1 MIDVFLR
8 TIRLV
13 PKLGTHSLQVGFIT
27 SELARQFNL
36 DEQEAFYA
44 GFLHDIGTI
53 TPFKGVV
60 LDDIDNVFLMTQDI
74 PSAQDPT
81 REHTLISSFSVSKIS
96 FLTKR
101 FPNLTSAILLHHA
114 IPQFIDSSKASLLA
128 NIISIA
134 EEISKYTLVNDEELS
149 FEEFYV
155 PLSSIQERFLPE
167 VFECAISQLKK
178 EYFRW
183 MVYDIKNSVEREEIL
198 REFELNEKMTF
209 DEIVEMGAVL
219 SYIIDAKS
227 PFTREHSWR
236 VAKISSAIAKEIFL
250 DEKEFFVAGLF
261 HDIGKITTPVN
272 ILEKKGKLESKERE
286 IIQKHVYYSEIILKN
301 HSHEPWFLPAVR
313 HQERI
318 DGTGYPRKLTG
329 SEMSLKDK
337 ILQVADYFVA
347 VLEPRP
353 YRGENTPEVALNEVL
368 RAVENKTLDIT
379 PANILKDLVLGRYNF
394 SDLGSAS
401 KIQKE
406 IYEFEKGLIKAY
418 GEEGQKNDSSE

>member
-1 MIDVFLR
+1 MIDILLR
-8 TIRLV
+8 TIMLV
-13 PKLGTHSLQVGFIT
+13 PKLGIHSLQVGFIA
-27 SELARQFNL
+27 SELARSFNL
-36 DEQEAFYA
+36 DEQEAFYT

-74 PSAQDPT
+74 PSVQEST
-81 REHTLISSFSVSKIS
+81 REHTLVSSFSTSKVS
-96 FLTKR
+96 FLAKR
-101 FPNLTSAILLHHA
+101 FPNLSTAILLHHA
-114 IPQFIDSSKASLLA
+114 LPQFLDTSKSSLLA
-128 NIISIA
+128 NIISIS
-134 EEISKYTLVNDEELS
+134 EEISKYSLVNDEELS

-167 VFECAISQLKK
+167 VFESAISQLKR

-183 MVYDIKNSVEREEIL
+183 MLYDIKNSVEREEIL
-198 REFELNEKMTF
+198 REFEINEKMNF
-209 DEIVEMGAVL
+209 NEIIEMGAVL

-227 PFTREHSWR
+227 QFTREHTWR

-250 DEKEFFVAGLF
+250 DENEFFIAGLF
-261 HDIGKITTPVN
+261 HDIGKITTPVSV
-272 ILEKKGKLESKERE
+272 LEKKGKLEPKERE
-286 IIQKHVYYSEIILKN
+286 IIQKHVYYSEIILKK
-301 HSHEPWFLPAVR
+301 HSQEPWFLPAVR

-318 DGTGYPRKLTG
+318 DGTGYPRRLTG

-353 YRGENTPEVALNEVL
+353 YRGENPPEVALNEVL
-368 RAVENKTLDIT
+368 RAVENKALDIT
-379 PANILKDLVLGRYNF
+379 PAKVLKELILGGYNF

-401 KIQKE
+401 TIQKE
-406 IYEFEKGLIKAY
+406 IYEFEKGLLQPY
-418 GEEGQKNDSSE
+418 EEGNKNDKSE